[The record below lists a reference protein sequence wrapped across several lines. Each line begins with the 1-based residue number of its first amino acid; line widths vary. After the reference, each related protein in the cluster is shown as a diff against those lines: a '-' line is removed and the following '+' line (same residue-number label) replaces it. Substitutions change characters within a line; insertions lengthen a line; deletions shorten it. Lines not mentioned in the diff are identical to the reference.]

1 MAANVATG
9 ETILKAIKNEIE
21 ARAFYL
27 AVARKVKNPLVRRK
41 FLGLADD
48 ELEHRQTLSRLYWA
62 QTGSEVGDLQSPEME
77 VPAPD
82 VKSMTLI
89 DALKMAIEAEKE
101 AVENYSRM
109 AEEIDDPRSKR
120 FLEYLAE
127 FENGHYETLTQ
138 ELERI
143 KDREF
148 SRMGGSGGFRIAVFR
163 IFIVMEQPR
172 ATQPWVFFLESGGRQ
187 GGGEWAHGRPCEVI
201 NLDRV
206 AKSPSGTFCSSESEK
221 RGFRFPY
228 KSMTYISGH

>member
-27 AVARKVKNPLVRRK
+27 AVAKKVKNPLVRRK

-62 QTGSEVGDLQSPEME
+62 QTGTEVGDLESYEMDIPSIE
-77 VPAPD
+77 VEN
-82 VKSMTLI
+82 MTLI

-109 AEEIDDPRSKR
+109 AEETDDPRSKR

-127 FENGHYETLTQ
+127 FENGHYETVAQ

-143 KDREF
+143 ENSPGWED
-148 SRMGGSGGFRIAVFR
+148 
-163 IFIVMEQPR
+163 Q
-172 ATQPWVFFLESGGRQ
+172 
-187 GGGEWAHGRPCEVI
+187 EV
-201 NLDRV
+201 
-206 AKSPSGTFCSSESEK
+206 SE
-221 RGFRFPY
+221 
-228 KSMTYISGH
+228 

>member
-27 AVARKVKNPLVRRK
+27 AVAKKVKNPLVRRK

-62 QTGSEVGDLQSPEME
+62 QTGTEVGDLESYEMDIPSIE
-77 VPAPD
+77 VEN
-82 VKSMTLI
+82 MTLI

-109 AEEIDDPRSKR
+109 AEETDDPRSKR

-143 KDREF
+143 ENSPGWED
-148 SRMGGSGGFRIAVFR
+148 
-163 IFIVMEQPR
+163 Q
-172 ATQPWVFFLESGGRQ
+172 
-187 GGGEWAHGRPCEVI
+187 EV
-201 NLDRV
+201 
-206 AKSPSGTFCSSESEK
+206 SE
-221 RGFRFPY
+221 
-228 KSMTYISGH
+228 